1 MGVDREILFLGRNNS
16 IDVRLKASGTS
27 QDLGNTT
34 KIQVTFGSGV
44 TIDSSVSPTLFSGVT
59 SSVGALSL
67 KFGSL
72 TEISANTVYDAEI
85 IVYDDDNINGINWG
99 TIPIKVEG

>member
-1 MGVDREILFLGRNNS
+1 MADREIIYLERDNT
-16 IDVRLKASGTS
+16 IDLRLKASGVS
-27 QDLGNTT
+27 QDLSNST

-72 TEISANTVYDAEI
+72 TEISSNNIYNAEV
-85 IVYDDDNINGINWG
+85 IVYDDDNLNGINWG
-99 TIPIKVEG
+99 TIPIKVAG